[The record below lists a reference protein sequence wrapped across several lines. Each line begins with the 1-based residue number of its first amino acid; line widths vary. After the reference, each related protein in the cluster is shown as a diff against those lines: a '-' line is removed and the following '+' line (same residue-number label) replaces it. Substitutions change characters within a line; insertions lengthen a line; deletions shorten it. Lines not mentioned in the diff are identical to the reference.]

1 MLVEILIIFLLI
13 IANGI
18 FSMTEMAVVSS
29 RKALLRERAEGGDAG
44 AQAALDLA
52 TNPNQLLST
61 VQTGMTLVATL
72 AGAFG
77 AATIAD
83 NLANYFGSHPYLGS
97 YSSGVSIVIVVLVI
111 TFLNLVFG
119 ELVPKRL
126 ALSNP
131 ERIASIMAS
140 PMTTIS
146 KIVSPL
152 IFLLSASTD
161 LVLRIIGI
169 KSYVEPAVTEE
180 EIRILIQQGTTAG
193 IIEEEEQDIM
203 ERVFALGDRR
213 IDSIMT
219 PRGEI
224 VWLDIDDSP
233 EEIQRKITSGP
244 YSLFPVCRRRLDSVL
259 GVVQAKDLLSCNLK
273 DQKVDLK
280 STLLPPLFIP
290 ESMRALKVLER
301 FKQTGIHLAIV
312 LDEYGSVQ
320 GLVTLN
326 DLLEGLVG
334 DIPHIEELS
343 DPQIMQRE
351 DGSWLMDGSLPIDV
365 FKETLHLEELPD
377 EENGLYQTAGGFAM
391 MYLEKVPSTGDHF
404 ECQGFRFEIVDM
416 DEHRVDKLLVAP
428 LKKDANIK

>member
-1 MLVEILIIFLLI
+1 VLVEILIIFLLI
-13 IANGI
+13 VANGL
-18 FSMTEMAVVSS
+18 FSMTEMAIISS
-29 RKALLRERAEGGDAG
+29 RKAILRERAEEGDAG
-44 AQAALDLA
+44 AQAALELA

-61 VQTGMTLVATL
+61 VQIGITLVATL

-77 AATIAD
+77 GATIAYE
-83 NLANYFGSHPYLGS
+83 LANYLSSYTYLGQ
-97 YSSGVSIVIVVLVI
+97 YSNVLSFAIVVLIIAILSIV
-111 TFLNLVFG
+111 LG

-140 PMTTIS
+140 PMRTFSHIL
-146 KIVSPL
+146 SPL
-152 IFLLSASTD
+152 ILMLSTATD
-161 LVLRIIGI
+161 LVLRILGV
-169 KSYVEPAVTEE
+169 KSYVQPVVTEE
-180 EIRILIQQGTTAG
+180 EIRILIDQGTSAG

-203 ERVFALGDRR
+203 ERVFSLGDRR
-213 IDSIMT
+213 IESIMT
-219 PRGEI
+219 PRGDI

-233 EEIQRKITSGP
+233 DEIQRKITLGP
-244 YSLFPVCRRRLDSVL
+244 YSLFPVCRRRLDNVL

-273 DQKVDLK
+273 DRKVDLK

-301 FKQTGIHLAIV
+301 FKQTGVHLAIV

-320 GLVTLN
+320 GVVTLT

-334 DIPHIEELS
+334 DIPHIEDLA

-391 MYLEKVPSTGDHF
+391 MYLEKVPTTGDHF
-404 ECQGFRFEIVDM
+404 EWQDFRFEIVDM

>member
-1 MLVEILIIFLLI
+1 MLAEILIILLLI
-13 IANGI
+13 IANGL
-18 FSMTEMAVVSS
+18 FSMTEMAVISS
-29 RKALLRERAEGGDAG
+29 RKALLRERAEEGDSG
-44 AQAALDLA
+44 AQAALELA

-61 VQTGMTLVATL
+61 VQIGITLVATL

-77 AATIAD
+77 GATIAYE
-83 NLANYFGSHPYLGS
+83 LANYLSSYPYLGP
-97 YSSGVSIVIVVLVI
+97 YSNGLSFAIVVLTIAILSIV
-111 TFLNLVFG
+111 LG

-131 ERIASIMAS
+131 ERIASTMAT
-140 PMTTIS
+140 PMRTFSHIL
-146 KIVSPL
+146 SPL
-152 IFLLSASTD
+152 ILMLSTATD
-161 LVLRIIGI
+161 LVLRILGV
-169 KSYVEPAVTEE
+169 KSYVQPVVTEE
-180 EIRILIQQGTTAG
+180 EIRILIDQGTSAG
-193 IIEEEEQDIM
+193 IIEEEEQEIM
-203 ERVFALGDRR
+203 ERVFSLGDRR
-213 IDSIMT
+213 IESIMT
-219 PRGEI
+219 PRGDI
-224 VWLDIDDSP
+224 VWLDLDDSP
-233 EEIQRKITSGP
+233 DEIQRKITLGP
-244 YSLFPVCRRRLDSVL
+244 YSLFPVCRRRLDNVL

-273 DQKVDLK
+273 DRKVDLK

-301 FKQTGIHLAIV
+301 FKQTGVHLAIV

-320 GLVTLN
+320 GVVTLT

-343 DPQIMQRE
+343 DPQIVQRE

-391 MYLEKVPSTGDHF
+391 VYLEKVPTTGDHF
-404 ECQGFRFEIVDM
+404 EWQDFRFEIVDM

-428 LKKDANIK
+428 LKKDANVK